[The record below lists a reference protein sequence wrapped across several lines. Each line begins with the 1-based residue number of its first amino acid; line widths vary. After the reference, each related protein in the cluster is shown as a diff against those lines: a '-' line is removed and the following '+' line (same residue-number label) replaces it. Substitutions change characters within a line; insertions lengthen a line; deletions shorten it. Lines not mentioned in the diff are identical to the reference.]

1 MHRRTLH
8 ELELLLLKL
17 LFVTSLKHTAFG
29 LNIKPEYWNIVLF
42 VCGNFNYILACSNAS
57 FRVGIR
63 KYPDRYDR
71 RGSYRRSR
79 SRSISRS
86 PRSRSRSRSISPVR
100 RASRRKGSSSSDDRL
115 NLQNKS
121 LKSRVGKRTN
131 KKGKPLLDRQFQV
144 ENDTTTAK
152 KKQDRA
158 ARFQSVVG
166 KKQRIDSVRNISVKL
181 FHCNLLWF

>member
-1 MHRRTLH
+1 MHH
-8 ELELLLLKL
+8 EIWHWKIL
-17 LFVTSLKHTAFG
+17 
-29 LNIKPEYWNIVLF
+29 
-42 VCGNFNYILACSNAS
+42 VCLSQHIFAHSNAS

-63 KYPDRYDR
+63 KYPGRYDR

-79 SRSISRS
+79 SRSITRS

-100 RASRRKGSSSSDDRL
+100 RASRRKGSSSSDDSI

-144 ENDTTTAK
+144 ENDTVTAK

-158 ARFQSVVG
+158 ARFQSVIG
-166 KKQRIDSVRNISVKL
+166 KKQRIDSVRNISLKL
-181 FHCNLLWF
+181 VRFTGYDFGILAQGK